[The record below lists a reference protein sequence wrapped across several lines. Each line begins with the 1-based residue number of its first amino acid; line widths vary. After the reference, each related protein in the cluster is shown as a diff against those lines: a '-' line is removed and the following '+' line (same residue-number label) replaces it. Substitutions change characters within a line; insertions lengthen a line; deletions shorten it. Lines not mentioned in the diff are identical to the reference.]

1 MTFFETNN
9 SIFNI
14 TDGNNSRSVTT
25 PGHWSS
31 RDGAKSIQKLQKISE
46 LRTRKDFELH
56 VEKVKKKEKSK
67 KNRRQ

>member
-31 RDGAKSIQKLQKISE
+31 RGGTKAIQKLQKISE

-56 VEKVKKKEKSK
+56 VEEVRKKRNQK
-67 KNRRQ
+67 K